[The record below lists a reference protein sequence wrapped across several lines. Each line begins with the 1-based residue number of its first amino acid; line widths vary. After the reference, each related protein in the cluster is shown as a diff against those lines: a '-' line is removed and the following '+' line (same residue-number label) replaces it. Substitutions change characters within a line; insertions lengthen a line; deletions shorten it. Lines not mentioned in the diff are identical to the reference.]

1 MSRILVSSTNWIGDV
16 VMSLAALRELRRLYP
31 SAHLAVLARP
41 WVTAIYQD
49 QGLVDEI
56 RTLERSSSTPRNLL
70 KTARGLRDFDT
81 SILFPNSFGAALLSF
96 LARIPERIGY
106 ATDRRSL
113 LLNRRAK
120 PRIRQ
125 LKRHQIFYYLDLLY
139 QTGVSPIDYLRQGS
153 IQPDIRLQAT
163 PRILERAD
171 TLMKDNDVDGRRPLI
186 ALNPGASFGPAKRWF
201 PERYAVLADRLV
213 QEVDA
218 EVLLLGSPSETSI
231 AHQISSQMSQ
241 KTNNLV
247 GQTDLPTLIGI
258 ISRCQLM
265 VGNDSGPMHLAA
277 ALGIPQVAIFG
288 STDEKAT
295 GPFNPRS
302 VVLHKHVECSPCLL
316 RECPID
322 LRCFDR
328 IQVDEVMEASVGLLN
343 QTA

>member
-1 MSRILVSSTNWIGDV
+1 MSRILVRSTNWIGDV

-56 RTLERSSSTPRNLL
+56 RTLEGSSSNPLDLL
-70 KTARGLRDFDT
+70 KTARDLRDFDT
-81 SILFPNSFGAALLSF
+81 SILFPNSFGAALLFF
-96 LARIPERIGY
+96 LTRIPERIGY
-106 ATDRRSL
+106 ATDGRSL
-113 LLNRRAK
+113 LLSRRAK

-125 LKRHQIFYYLDLLY
+125 LDRHQIFYYLDLLY
-139 QTGVSPIDYLRQGS
+139 QTGLSSIDYLNKSS

-163 PRILERAD
+163 PRIREAAD
-171 TLMKDNDVDGRRPLI
+171 TLMRDTHVDTRRPLI

-201 PERYAVLADRLV
+201 PERYAILADRLV
-213 QEVDA
+213 QAADA
-218 EVLLLGSPSETSI
+218 EVLLLGSDSEASI
-231 AHQISSQMSQ
+231 ARQISDGMKQ
-241 KTNNLV
+241 KANNLV
-247 GQTDLPTLIGI
+247 GRTDLATLIGI
-258 ISRCQLM
+258 ISRCQLL

-277 ALGIPQVAIFG
+277 ALGVPQVAIFG

-295 GPFNPRS
+295 GPFNPRA
-302 VVLHKHVECSPCLL
+302 VVLNKHVECSPCLL

-328 IQVDEVMEASVGLLN
+328 IQVDEVMEASVGLLKVG
-343 QTA
+343 